1 MWKKSRYI
9 IVVTFPTRQRS
20 SRESYGQESETD
32 EDEIDPDNVGPD
44 EVKRTAD
51 GELI

>member
-1 MWKKSRYI
+1 M
-9 IVVTFPTRQRS
+9 TFPNRQRS
-20 SRESYGQESETD
+20 SRGPHRQESETD
-32 EDEIDPDNVGPD
+32 KDEIDPDNVGPD